1 MKAEF
6 CKVTF
11 SDAAELVC
19 SVLWIFMSLKESEIC
34 SEGTA
39 SLPDFLKLT
48 GKVVVSPVKSVLG
61 SLMNI
66 FFMCSLSI

>member
-1 MKAEF
+1 
-6 CKVTF
+6 
-11 SDAAELVC
+11 
-19 SVLWIFMSLKESEIC
+19 MSLKESEIC

-66 FFMCSLSI
+66 FFHVFIKYLNTWCKSINMYIFKEKK